1 MCTIFCSRIFLGRYK
16 EVQGGIPF
24 DETCKQSLGRGGAKV
39 EGTICKQLLSS
50 LKAKFSSFIYFRFLI
65 IISSSFFL
73 FCILFHVCS
82 CLCVCNIFVCLHLL
96 RILMNLLLIC
106 VRYICRLHWPH
117 GVLVLL
123 PAPVHDSARSSSSD
137 SRDSFVADIC
147 RCFCEICASLL
158 IKNCVYLHICIPCH
172 APHSPSLYIEPAF
185 EFGQCLFV
193 VCCTVLKCRHLLE
206 DSPRLSFAFAASAR
220 LDASRGPRF
229 N

>member
-1 MCTIFCSRIFLGRYK
+1 M
-16 EVQGGIPF
+16 
-24 DETCKQSLGRGGAKV
+24 

-73 FCILFHVCS
+73 FLHFVS

-172 APHSPSLYIEPAF
+172 APNSLSTLSLHLSSDSVCLLSVARSLNVATSSKIRRACPLPSLPQLGSMRHADLALISRDFNESRLTSQKAKPEPCNLRRAP
-185 EFGQCLFV
+185 
-193 VCCTVLKCRHLLE
+193 CTLH
-206 DSPRLSFAFAASAR
+206 P
-220 LDASRGPRF
+220 
-229 N
+229 

>member
-1 MCTIFCSRIFLGRYK
+1 M
-16 EVQGGIPF
+16 
-24 DETCKQSLGRGGAKV
+24 

-65 IISSSFFL
+65 IISSSFFFTFVAAL
-73 FCILFHVCS
+73 HFVS

-172 APHSPSLYIEPAF
+172 APHWASLHLSSDSGA
-185 EFGQCLFV
+185 LS
-193 VCCTVLKCRHLLE
+193 VCCLLH
-206 DSPRLSFAFAASAR
+206 
-220 LDASRGPRF
+220 GP
-229 N
+229 